1 MKIHSRPTIVYYV
14 VLFSALAP
22 YFVHLSNSLQNGT
35 SALDRTLFLSF
46 LEENI
51 LLFSLSLISI
61 FFAWKM
67 SGVTKILMSL
77 LSVVCLVSSMSI
89 ALIDFNK
96 VILIMDF
103 FFLVTTYYLM
113 MVFSGEISSASYN
126 PLYVKSTIGQRSE
139 YDLPCSVKLATQE
152 IHGVLTN
159 WDEQGCFISLEVN
172 DSLLPNLDPTLE
184 VETRIDDIHFNQN
197 GRIVSSFEGGIGIR
211 FSINA
216 KLSSE
221 GYNWSEYFK
230 IIDHRGFT
238 PRSKSL

>member
-1 MKIHSRPTIVYYV
+1 MKIHSRPLIVYYV

-22 YFVHLSNSLQNGT
+22 YFVHLSYSLQNGT
-35 SALDRTLFLSF
+35 SAIDRTFLITFVRENVSLFA
-46 LEENI
+46 
-51 LLFSLSLISI
+51 LSLISI
-61 FFAWKM
+61 IFAWKL
-67 SGVTKILMSL
+67 SSLTKFLVSFL
-77 LSVVCLVSSMSI
+77 AVVCLIYSMSI
-89 ALIDFNK
+89 ALVDFNK

-103 FFLVTTYYLM
+103 FFLVTAYYLM

-126 PLYVKSTIGQRSE
+126 PLYVKSTIGRRSE

-152 IHGVLTN
+152 IHGTLTN

-172 DSLLPNLDPTLE
+172 DSLLPNLEPTLE

-197 GRIVSSFEGGIGIR
+197 GRIVTSFEGGIGIR
-211 FSINA
+211 FSINT

-238 PRSKSL
+238 PRSKTL